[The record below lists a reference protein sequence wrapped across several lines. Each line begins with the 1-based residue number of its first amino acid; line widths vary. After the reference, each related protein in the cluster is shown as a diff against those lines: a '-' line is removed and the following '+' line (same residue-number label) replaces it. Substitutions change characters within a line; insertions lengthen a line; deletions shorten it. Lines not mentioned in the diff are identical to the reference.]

1 MTHPRTPIYFTLVR
15 LDDGD
20 MASLTIIRE
29 PTQFFAQLRSY
40 GFTEHASASSPA
52 LAAMQTGAFLDT
64 VAGVCSVSLDR
75 PFTFVI
81 SDGISRADWLT
92 AMEEKARDLRF
103 GLMERDGEI
112 AHGMIVPR
120 LS

>member
-1 MTHPRTPIYFTLVR
+1 MRNPTYFTLVR

-20 MASLTIIRE
+20 LASLTIIRE

-52 LAAMQTGAFLDT
+52 LAKMQTAAFLDT

-75 PFTFVI
+75 PFTFI
-81 SDGISRADWLT
+81 IPGGISRAEWLT
-92 AMEEKARDLRF
+92 AMEEKAHDPRF

-112 AHGMIVPR
+112 SHCMIVPR
-120 LS
+120 LR